1 MVLVGQN
8 SAGATRV
15 AHGGGIGT
23 RLILAFALISG
34 LTAVAGSASSWFA
47 LQGSTIVNGLG
58 SRSLPTVMASLT
70 FAQRSSVL
78 AAEAPALALQKDA
91 AELAKQS
98 TKLADLMTEQKAR
111 LASLREL
118 VASPTI
124 LDQVEHISVDLANRI
139 ATVESVT
146 GRRIAISDQL
156 DKSVSDTLGAFGD
169 LNDFARPLVEAT
181 QGDVD
186 HLLDDIKT
194 GDPAA
199 RSANTAALA
208 NTSMPA
214 LHALTEIVANG
225 NLANGM
231 LAAAANAPTDE
242 AFSDI
247 RNQYNWGE
255 LYLNKGLKA
264 YGTGADAE
272 KLAKLGAALLSAGS
286 GKDSIFAL
294 RESRAAL
301 DQENTVALS
310 AMVGLA
316 NDLAAKVDQLVEAER
331 VAASEAVMASEATTR
346 RSLMVN
352 AVLGGLVLVTS
363 VLIAWLYVAR
373 VVVRRLNGLGGVM
386 RRLADGD
393 RAVSVEL
400 NGRDEIS
407 AMAEAVQVFK
417 ANMLRSDGLSADA
430 ARHAAE
436 RETART
442 ADERDRANAA
452 ARQSKVV
459 ETLAEGLSQ
468 LARGNLTHKLEEP
481 FAETYESLR
490 HDFNAAALQLRSVM
504 QQIVVNA
511 SAIRNGT
518 GEITSA
524 ADDLSRRTEKQAASI
539 EETAATLGEITATVR
554 RTADGAKQAR
564 DVVGAAKTDAE
575 QSGEV
580 VRQAVNAMSGIENS
594 SGQIGRIIG
603 VIDEIAFQTSLLA
616 LNAGVEAARAGDA
629 GRGFAVV
636 ASEVR
641 ALAQRSAE
649 AAKEIKTL
657 ISTSNSHVAQGVD
670 LVGRTGKALER
681 IVAQVGRID
690 DIVNKIAASAQDQAT
705 GLNEVNNAV
714 NEMDQAT
721 QQNAAMVEQS
731 TAASHALAREAE
743 GLSDLTGRFEVGH
756 DPAGVVTPLRRT
768 GPASRRPSAAALK
781 PTGRGGAAPRLVTSA
796 ESWTEF

>member
-1 MVLVGQN
+1 MVVVSQN
-8 SAGATRV
+8 AAGATRV
-15 AHGGGIGT
+15 KHSGGIGI
-23 RLILAFALISG
+23 RLILAFVLISG
-34 LTAVAGSASSWFA
+34 LTALAGTASSWFA
-47 LQGSTIVNGLG
+47 LQGSTIVHSLG

-78 AAEAPALALQKDA
+78 AAAAPALALQKDA

-111 LASLREL
+111 LVSLRDL
-118 VASPTI
+118 AASPMI
-124 LDQVEHISVDLANRI
+124 LDEVEHMSADLASKI

-146 GRRIAISDQL
+146 GRRIAVSDQL
-156 DKSVSDTLGAFGD
+156 DKSVSDTLGAFQD
-169 LNDFARPLVEAT
+169 LTDFARPLVEAT

-186 HLLDDIKT
+186 HLLEDIKA

-199 RSANTAALA
+199 RSANTAELT

-231 LAAAANAPTDE
+231 LAAAANASTDE

-255 LYLNKGLKA
+255 LYLNKGVKA

-272 KLAKLGAALLSAGS
+272 RLAKLAEALLRAGS

-301 DQENTVALS
+301 DQENAVALS

-331 VAASEAVMASEATTR
+331 VAASGAVTASEATTW

-363 VLIAWLYVAR
+363 VLIGWLYVAR
-373 VVVRRLNGLGGVM
+373 IVVRRLNGLSGAM

-393 RAVSVEL
+393 RTVSVDV
-400 NGRDEIS
+400 NGSDEIS
-407 AMAEAVQVFK
+407 AMAEAVEVFK
-417 ANMLRSDGLSADA
+417 ANMLRSDGLSVDA
-430 ARHAAE
+430 ARHAAD

-442 ADERDRANAA
+442 ADERDRATAA
-452 ARQSKVV
+452 ARQNKVV

-468 LARGNLTHKLEEP
+468 LARGNLTHTLDEP
-481 FAETYESLR
+481 FAETYEGLR
-490 HDFNAAALQLRSVM
+490 HDFNAAASQLRSVM
-504 QQIVVNA
+504 QQIVLNA
-511 SAIRNGT
+511 SAIRSGT
-518 GEITSA
+518 GEISSA

-539 EETAATLGEITATVR
+539 EETAATLGQITATVR
-554 RTADGAKQAR
+554 QTADGARQAR

-575 QSGEV
+575 HSGEV
-580 VRQAVNAMSGIENS
+580 VRQAVSAMSGIESS

-670 LVGRTGKALER
+670 LVGQTGKALER
-681 IVAQVGRID
+681 IVAQVARID
-690 DIVNKIAASAQDQAT
+690 EIVNRIAASAQEQAT
-705 GLNEVNNAV
+705 GLDEVNNAV
-714 NEMDQAT
+714 NEMDQVT

-756 DPAGVVTPLRRT
+756 DAAGVVTPLRRPGT
-768 GPASRRPSAAALK
+768 PSRRYGSTGMK
-781 PTGRGGAAPRLVTSA
+781 PTGRGGAAPRLVTSS
-796 ESWTEF
+796 ENWTEF